1 MRILIHKKT
10 SLILAS
16 GLFAVFC
23 LNANA
28 QTQNKELSILDVY
41 NFAQE
46 HDANL
51 AAAKSRRN
59 ARLEIKKQTRALFL
73 PKVSLKADTK
83 INDSTTTNE
92 PTDASPFSSIGVG
105 SKHYNTHGY
114 NLSLIQPLLDVTSI
128 YKLPEAEIKTHQAE
142 LMYHVASQTLIAQ
155 TGEIYITTLM
165 AEEDLKVALA
175 EQKAIEEQLQK
186 AKLAFQL
193 GSSTITDTN
202 EAQAAKDLINAK
214 VIAKTNELENARHK
228 LKTFTGQNN
237 VALQKIQ
244 GELPIDDPD
253 LKVPEY
259 TLLQE
264 ATKKANSQ
272 LLLSKLDYA
281 LARAQLAQ
289 KKAGRLPVVNA
300 FASYGTSTAN
310 ASSFNDTNSE
320 TDFYVGGLEMT
331 LPIYSGGATSSVIR
345 EFSSTVEEKK
355 QLLTDKK
362 RSTELELQQSYLL
375 VSLARSQVIAFKQ
388 AVKTSTIS
396 LESTKVGF
404 ELGERTVLDVLA
416 VQKNYY
422 QALRDYS
429 NAQYQYILAVLKLS
443 FTAGVLSEK
452 DIVRV
457 ADVIMKVRP
466 AQ

>member
-1 MRILIHKKT
+1 MQILTNKKHRLFLT
-10 SLILAS
+10 GGLLA
-16 GLFAVFC
+16 AFC
-23 LNANA
+23 FNVNA
-28 QTQNKELSILDVY
+28 QTPEKDLSILDVY
-41 NFAQE
+41 NLALD

-51 AAAKSRRN
+51 AAAKARRD

-114 NLSLIQPLLDVTSI
+114 SLSLIQPLLDVTSI

-155 TGEIYITTLM
+155 TGDIYITTLM

-214 VIAKTNELENARHK
+214 VIAKTNELDNARHK
-228 LKTFTGQNN
+228 LKTFTGQGN
-237 VALQKIQ
+237 VKLQKIQ

-259 TLLQE
+259 KLLQE

-289 KKAGRLPVVNA
+289 KKAGRLPTVNA
-300 FASYGTSTAN
+300 FASYGTTTAN

-452 DIVRV
+452 DIARV
-457 ADVIMKVRP
+457 ADVILKVRSG
-466 AQ
+466 Q